1 MRMILIYKKIDP
13 RSIIDLVDGGVG
25 TLHECVGTN
34 KGSVALEE
42 KICLKKTIEIEFKH
56 RRLIVNG
63 KLITYESDRNC
74 SGHCIHCPVVICR

>member
-34 KGSVALEE
+34 KGSVVLEE
-42 KICLKKTIEIEFKH
+42 KICFKKTIEI
-56 RRLIVNG
+56 
-63 KLITYESDRNC
+63 DR
-74 SGHCIHCPVVICR
+74 VQV

>member
-1 MRMILIYKKIDP
+1 MILIYAEIDP

-42 KICLKKTIEIEFKH
+42 KICFKKTIEIEFKH
-56 RRLIVNG
+56 R
-63 KLITYESDRNC
+63 
-74 SGHCIHCPVVICR
+74 